1 MNAISRLVI
10 DTDCC
15 CVFLYGTCKIINQV
29 SQCRHRY
36 VSWSLS
42 TSPSPARIFYSY
54 FIDFFA
60 FVRVFSAIC
69 CCCSYLTLVC
79 FLPTREKRSKKK
91 KRNWHRM
98 EANFY
103 CVYLKQTLETQCNA
117 FKFVPLCRLHAFHT
131 NVFSKWKLQEPS
143 QKLAHR
149 IASLI

>member
-91 KRNWHRM
+91 KNETDIEWKRIFIACIWSKHWKHSAMRLNLCLCVVFTHFTQTCFPNENYKSHR
-98 EANFY
+98 
-103 CVYLKQTLETQCNA
+103 KSS
-117 FKFVPLCRLHAFHT
+117 HT
-131 NVFSKWKLQEPS
+131 GS
-143 QKLAHR
+143 HH
-149 IASLI
+149 